1 MYIAVIP
8 NRDSPPAILLR
19 ESYREGGKVKKR
31 TLANLSALSMEHVQV
46 LRHALKGQTLV
57 PAEEHFEVTRSRPH
71 GHVAAVLGSLR
82 QLGLEEALST
92 RRHRKR
98 DLVVAMIV
106 ARILEPRSKLA
117 TARELGGETL
127 ASTLGEVLGVGEAS
141 ADELYEAMDWLV
153 RGQARIEKKLA
164 KRHLAEGGQVLW
176 DVTSTY
182 FEGRHCALAHPGYSR
197 DHRPDRPQIVFGL
210 LTTAEGCPVAV
221 EVFPGNTADPQTLDA
236 AVTQLREGFGLSRM
250 VVVGDRGMIT
260 QARIDQELEPRGLDW
275 ITALRAPQVR
285 QLWKKGPL
293 QLSLFDER
301 DLAEITSP
309 DFPGERLI
317 ACRNP
322 LLAEERARKREALLE
337 ATERE
342 LEKVRA
348 ATLRD
353 RTPLRGQV
361 RIGLRVG
368 KVLGRFKVGKHFR
381 ITITDDAF
389 DFERD
394 EERIGQEAALDG
406 IYVVRTSVRAEALTA
421 HETVEAYKRLSVV
434 ERGFRVCKGSDLK
447 VRPIHHRRE
456 DRVRAHVFLCMLA
469 HYVRWHMERRL
480 APLLFTDHDPKAGQK
495 RRASV
500 VAPAQRS
507 EEADRKAS
515 RKRTEE
521 GQPVHSFQT
530 LLRDLATLTKNTV
543 QVGEHITFDQITRPT
558 PLQER
563 IFHSLGVRYQI

>member
-8 NRDSPPAILLR
+8 NRDSPPAVLLR

-31 TLANLSALSMEHVQV
+31 TLANLSALPMEHVEV
-46 LRHALKGQTLV
+46 LRHALKGETLV
-57 PAEEHFEVTRSRPH
+57 PAEEHFEVLRSRPH
-71 GHVAAVLGSLR
+71 GHVAAVLGTLR
-82 QLGLEEALST
+82 SLGLEEVLST

-153 RGQARIEKKLA
+153 RGQERIEKKLA
-164 KRHLAEGGQVLW
+164 KRHLAEGGPVLW

-182 FEGRHCALAHPGYSR
+182 FEGRHCALARPGYSR

-210 LTTAEGCPVAV
+210 LTTERGCPVAV
-221 EVFPGNTADPQTLDA
+221 EVFDGNTADPETLEV
-236 AVTQLREGFGLSRM
+236 AVGRLREGFGLSRV

-260 QARIDQELEPRGLDW
+260 QARITGELKPQGLGW

-293 QLSLFDER
+293 QLSLFDEQ

-322 LLAEERARKREALLE
+322 LLAEERARKREALLQ

-342 LEKVRA
+342 LEKVRR
-348 ATLRD
+348 ATVRE
-353 RTPLRGQV
+353 RGPLRGRDQ
-361 RIGLRVG
+361 IGMRVG
-368 KVLGRFKVGKHFR
+368 KVLGRFKVGKHFHL
-381 ITITDDAF
+381 TITEDSVA
-389 DFERD
+389 FERD

-406 IYVVRTSVRAEALTA
+406 IYVVRTSEGAEALTA
-421 HETVEAYKRLSVV
+421 EATVEAYKRLSRV
-434 ERGFRVCKGSDLK
+434 ERGFRVCKGSELQ

-469 HYVRWHMERRL
+469 HYVRWHMEQRL
-480 APLLFTDHDPKAGQK
+480 APLLFTDHDPDAGQE

-500 VAPAQRS
+500 VAPARRS
-507 EEADRKAS
+507 KKADRKAS

-521 GQPVHSFQT
+521 GFPVHSFPT
-530 LLRDLATLTKNTV
+530 LIRDLATLSKNTIR
-543 QVGEHITFDQITRPT
+543 VGEHITFERLTRPT

-563 IFHSLGVRYQI
+563 IFESLGVKYGL

>member
-1 MYIAVIP
+1 MYVAIVP
-8 NRDSPPAILLR
+8 NRSSPPAILLR

-31 TLANLSALSMEHVQV
+31 TLANLSALPMEHVEV
-46 LRHALKGQTLV
+46 LRRALKGETLV

-71 GHVAAVLGSLR
+71 GHVAAVLGTLR
-82 QLGLEEALST
+82 ELGLEEVLST

-127 ASTLGEVLGVGEAS
+127 ASTLGDVVGVGEAD
-141 ADELYEAMDWLV
+141 ADELYEAMDWLI
-153 RGQARIEKKLA
+153 RGQERIEKKLA
-164 KRHLAEGGQVLW
+164 GRHLAEGGQVLW

-182 FEGRHCALAHPGYSR
+182 FEGRHCVLACPGYSR
-197 DHRPDRPQIVFGL
+197 DRRPDRPQIVFGL

-221 EVFPGNTADPQTLDA
+221 EVFAGNTADPQTLEA
-236 AVTQLREGFGLSRM
+236 AVKRLREEFGLSHV

-260 QARIDQELEPRGLDW
+260 QARITEELRPQGLAW

-317 ACRNP
+317 CCRNP

-337 ATERE
+337 ATEKE
-342 LEKVRA
+342 LEKVRR
-348 ATLRD
+348 ATLRE
-353 RTPLRGQV
+353 RGPLQGRD
-361 RIGLRVG
+361 RIGMRVG

-381 ITITDDAF
+381 LTITDHSL

-394 EERIGQEAALDG
+394 EEQIGEEAALDG
-406 IYVVRTSVRAEALTA
+406 IYVIRTSVTAQELTA
-421 HETVEAYKRLSVV
+421 SEAVEAYKRLSTV

-469 HYVRWHMERRL
+469 HYVRWHMEQRL
-480 APLLFTDHDPKAGQK
+480 APVLFTDHDPEAGQQ
-495 RRASV
+495 RRASI

-507 EEADRKAS
+507 DRADRKAS

-521 GQPVHSFQT
+521 GEPIHSFQT

-558 PLQER
+558 PLQQR
-563 IFHSLGVRYQI
+563 ALDLLGVNYRL

>member
-1 MYIAVIP
+1 MYVAIVP
-8 NRDSPPAILLR
+8 NRGSPPAILLR

-31 TLANLSALSMEHVQV
+31 TLANLSALSMEQV
-46 LRHALKGQTLV
+46 DLVRRSLKGETLV
-57 PAEEHFEVTRSRPH
+57 PAEGHVEVTRSRPH
-71 GHVAAVLGSLR
+71 GHVAAILGTLR
-82 QLGLEEALST
+82 QVGLEDVLST

-127 ASTLGEVLGVGEAS
+127 ASTLGEVLGVGEAD

-153 RGQARIEKKLA
+153 RSQERIEKKLA
-164 KRHLAEGGQVLW
+164 KRHLAEGGRVLW
-176 DVTSTY
+176 DVSSTY
-182 FEGRHCALAHPGYSR
+182 FEGRHCALARPGYSR

-210 LTTAEGCPVAV
+210 LTTTGGCPVAV
-221 EVFPGNTADPQTLDA
+221 EVFAGNTADPQTLVA
-236 AVTQLREGFGLSRM
+236 AVKRLRDGFGLDHV

-260 QARIDQELEPRGLDW
+260 QARITQELRPQGLAW

-285 QLWKKGPL
+285 TLWKKGPL
-293 QLSLFDER
+293 QLSLFDEQ

-337 ATERE
+337 ATEKE
-342 LEKVRA
+342 LEKVRR
-348 ATLRD
+348 ATLWERG
-353 RTPLRGQV
+353 PLRGRD
-361 RIGLRVG
+361 RIGMRVG

-381 ITITDDAF
+381 VTITDGLLE
-389 DFERD
+389 FERD
-394 EERIGQEAALDG
+394 EERIRQEAALDG
-406 IYVVRTSVRAEALTA
+406 IYVIRTSVRAGDLSAEEA
-421 HETVEAYKRLSVV
+421 VEAYKQLSAV

-469 HYVRWHMERRL
+469 HYVRWHMEQRL
-480 APLLFTDHDPKAGQK
+480 ASLLFTDEDPEAGRE
-495 RRASV
+495 RRTSI

-507 EEADRKAS
+507 ESADRKAS
-515 RKRTEE
+515 RKRTQE
-521 GQPVHSFQT
+521 GEPVHSFNT

-543 QVGEHITFDQITRPT
+543 QVGDHITFERLTRPT

-563 IFHSLGVRYQI
+563 AFDLLDITPRL

>member
-1 MYIAVIP
+1 MYIAVVP

-31 TLANLSALSMEHVQV
+31 TLANLSALSMEHVEV
-46 LRHALKGQTLV
+46 LRHALKGKTLV
-57 PAEEHFEVTRSRPH
+57 PAEEHFDVTRSRPH

-82 QLGLEEALST
+82 QLGLEDVLST

-106 ARILEPRSKLA
+106 ARIIEPRSKLA

-141 ADELYEAMDWLV
+141 ADELYDAMDWLV
-153 RGQARIEKKLA
+153 RGQERIEKKLA
-164 KRHLAEGGQVLW
+164 RRHLAEGDQVLW

-197 DHRPDRPQIVFGL
+197 DHRPERPQIVFGL
-210 LTTAEGCPVAV
+210 LTAAEGCPVAV

-236 AVTQLREGFGLSRM
+236 AVKRLRESFGLSQM

-260 QARIDQELEPRGLDW
+260 QARITQELEPRGLDW

-293 QLSLFDER
+293 QLSLFDEQ

-348 ATLRD
+348 ATVRD
-353 RTPLRGQV
+353 RAPLRGQD

-381 ITITDDAF
+381 ITITDHSFA
-389 DFERD
+389 FERD
-394 EERIGQEAALDG
+394 EERIGQEAVLDG
-406 IYVVRTSVRAEALTA
+406 IYVVRTSVRAEELTA
-421 HETVEAYKRLSVV
+421 QETVEAYKRLSVV

-456 DRVRAHVFLCMLA
+456 DRVRSHIFLCMLA

-480 APLLFTDHDPKAGQK
+480 APLLFTDHDPEAGQE
-495 RRASV
+495 RRVSI

-530 LLRDLATLTKNTV
+530 LLRDLATLTKNTI
-543 QVGEHITFDQITRPT
+543 QVGEHISFDQITRPT
-558 PLQER
+558 PLQEQV
-563 IFHSLGVRYQI
+563 FEYLDVRYQL